1 MTIPTDLIERA
12 QLGDHGALDEL
23 IAAAWPDAYRLAFAI
38 TMNRQCAQDAAQDAC
53 VIAYGKIGDLRQA
66 EAFRT
71 WFYRIVVRE
80 ARRVAKNND
89 AKEHVEESRYDVDI
103 AEHLDVWRAL
113 ASLPG
118 MLRRIVILRYF
129 EDLTSREIAT
139 ILRIPDG
146 TVRFQ
151 LMLAR
156 KQLRP
161 LLHVSD
167 ESIASVSG
175 KVQTHVV

>member
-12 QLGDHGALDEL
+12 RLGDQGALDDL

-38 TMNRQCAQDAAQDAC
+38 TTNRQCAQDAAQDAC
-53 VIAYGKIGDLRQA
+53 VIAYRKIGDLRQA
-66 EAFRT
+66 GAFRA

-80 ARRVAKNND
+80 ARRVAKNRATHEDVND
-89 AKEHVEESRYDVDI
+89 GHYDEDT
-103 AEHLDVWRAL
+103 AQHLDVWRAVE
-113 ASLPG
+113 SLPS
-118 MLRRIVILRYF
+118 MQRRIVILRYF

-167 ESIASVSG
+167 ESVASVSG
-175 KVQTHVV
+175 KVQTYVV